1 MKKLLVVVLA
11 VVMAASVFAG
21 CASGGTEPSESA
33 AAQTPGASEEASA
46 SQGAAEGS
54 GGEMNVGF
62 SFASKETTIYQAF
75 EDYAVKQGEAND
87 PVIKYSFTVA
97 DADVSKQANN
107 IKDLIAKKPKAI
119 VMMPQDSKAIVS
131 SIKEAHAAGIP
142 VITYNR
148 AATPDAD
155 EKADAHIG
163 LDAVDQAYTTTKY
176 LIELMQ
182 KDGVEPKLINV
193 MGDLVDENAIN
204 RDKGFKQACEE
215 MGVTPLQDVPSEWDP
230 DKALSGLTAAL
241 QAHPDANGV
250 FVASDML
257 MPAVQSALERVNKW
271 APYGEANHM
280 YIGTQDVAPNG
291 AAMLEQ
297 GYNDVS
303 TAFDIDAMT
312 VALTEALTKISNGE
326 DLGGEN
332 ILVKGKVCTPNNLEE
347 CQNVWGFVYD
357 E

>member
-1 MKKLLVVVLA
+1 MKKLLIVVLA
-11 VVMAASVFAG
+11 VVMAMTVFAG
-21 CASGGTEPSESA
+21 CSSGGGTAATESPAAATEPAAGADAETSGA
-33 AAQTPGASEEASA
+33 AA
-46 SQGAAEGS
+46 
-54 GGEMNVGF
+54 GGDEMNVGF

-87 PVIKYSFTVA
+87 PKISYSFTVA

-107 IKDLIAKKPKAI
+107 IKDLIAKKPDAI

-215 MGVTPLQDVPSEWDP
+215 MGITPLQDVPSEWDP

-271 APYGEANHM
+271 APYGEENHM

-312 VALTEALTKISNGE
+312 VALTEALTKIHNGE
-326 DLGGEN
+326 DLGNEE
-332 ILVKGKVCTPNNLEE
+332 ILVKGKVCTPNNLDE

>member
-1 MKKLLVVVLA
+1 MKKLLIVVLA
-11 VVMAASVFAG
+11 AIMAMTVFAG
-21 CASGGTEPSESA
+21 CADGGTQAP
-33 AAQTPGASEEASA
+33 ASA
-46 SQGAAEGS
+46 SADTGAPADSAAPDSSSSAASDG
-54 GGEMNVGF
+54 MNVGF

-87 PVIKYSFTVA
+87 PKISYSFTVA

-107 IKDLIAKKPKAI
+107 IKDLIAKKPQAI

-148 AATPDAD
+148 AATPDAE

-176 LIELMQ
+176 LIDLMK

-215 MGVTPLQDVPSEWDP
+215 AGITPLQDVPSEWDP

-241 QAHPDANGV
+241 QAHPDATGI

-271 APYGEANHM
+271 APYGEENHM

-312 VALTEALTKISNGE
+312 VALTETLTKISKGE
-326 DLGGEN
+326 TLNNES
-332 ILVKGKVCTPNNLEE
+332 ILVKGKVCTPNNVDE